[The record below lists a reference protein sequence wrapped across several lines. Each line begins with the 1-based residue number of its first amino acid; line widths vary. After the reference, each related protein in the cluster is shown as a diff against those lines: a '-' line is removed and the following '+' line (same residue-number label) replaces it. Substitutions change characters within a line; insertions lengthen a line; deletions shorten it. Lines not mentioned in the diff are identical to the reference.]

1 MYKRKFNNKLI
12 VYLIYNISLLI
23 EDRRLL
29 IVSKKSLEFNEF
41 KL

>member
-12 VYLIYNISLLI
+12 VYLIYNISLLT